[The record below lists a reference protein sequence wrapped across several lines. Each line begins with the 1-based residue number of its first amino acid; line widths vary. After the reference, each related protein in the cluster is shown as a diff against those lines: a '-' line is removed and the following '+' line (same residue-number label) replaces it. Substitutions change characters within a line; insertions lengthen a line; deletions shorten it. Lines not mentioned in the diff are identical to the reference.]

1 MEVKLPN
8 TNWCNTA
15 GTAGGMRKEVKM
27 KATTVVIAGAGGRGR
42 LTYAPFSKKF
52 PEEMKLLAVADRI
65 PERLEEMRRE
75 YSLPGERCFSTAEE
89 MFGQPRMADMAF
101 ICTQDSEHVRH
112 ACMALEKGY
121 DLLLEK
127 PVSADA
133 AECDRLLKKAR
144 ETGRSVTVCHVL
156 RYAPFYRKLKSLLD
170 EGALGRVISV
180 QASENVGY
188 WHQAHS
194 FVRGNWRKGGET
206 SPMIL
211 AKCCHD
217 MDLLVWLTNSRCK
230 RISSMGSRSW
240 FREENAPEGAPRF
253 CMEGCPVKA
262 ACPYDAEKIY
272 VTDRV
277 TGYDTNGAGWMQK
290 AVMAEPSR
298 EGLLEELRTSPYGR
312 CVYRCDNDVVDNQSV
327 TMEMDNGVTVS
338 FHMCGLNRDN
348 HRTIHVMGTEGDITG
363 NLEEETL
370 VLHRFGGEEEIFRMD
385 VQETI
390 SGHGGGDYRMLHE
403 LFESRNQGRATL
415 TSLRQSVESHYMALA
430 AEESRLRGGR
440 MIVLEEFARR
450 ARQE

>member
-1 MEVKLPN
+1 
-8 TNWCNTA
+8 
-15 GTAGGMRKEVKM
+15 
-27 KATTVVIAGAGGRGR
+27 
-42 LTYAPFSKKF
+42 
-52 PEEMKLLAVADRI
+52 
-65 PERLEEMRRE
+65 
-75 YSLPGERCFSTAEE
+75 
-89 MFGQPRMADMAF
+89 
-101 ICTQDSEHVRH
+101 
-112 ACMALEKGY
+112 
-121 DLLLEK
+121 
-127 PVSADA
+127 
-133 AECDRLLKKAR
+133 
-144 ETGRSVTVCHVL
+144 
-156 RYAPFYRKLKSLLD
+156 
-170 EGALGRVISV
+170 
-180 QASENVGY
+180 
-188 WHQAHS
+188 
-194 FVRGNWRKGGET
+194 
-206 SPMIL
+206 
-211 AKCCHD
+211 
-217 MDLLVWLTNSRCK
+217 
-230 RISSMGSRSW
+230 
-240 FREENAPEGAPRF
+240 
-253 CMEGCPVKA
+253 
-262 ACPYDAEKIY
+262 
-272 VTDRV
+272 
-277 TGYDTNGAGWMQK
+277 
-290 AVMAEPSR
+290 MAEPSR